1 MEMVGDPDIKPLLR
15 HLHFWTSFTTI
26 SPIIMTKKMK
36 EKKYVKM
43 RPKNSNHSVTSGKKF
58 SMRV

>member
-1 MEMVGDPDIKPLLR
+1 MEMAGDPDIKRLLR
-15 HLHFWTSFTTI
+15 HLHFWTSYTTTLL
-26 SPIIMTKKMK
+26 IIMSRKMK

-43 RPKNSNHSVTSGKKF
+43 RPKNSSHSVTSGKKS

>member
-15 HLHFWTSFTTI
+15 HLHFWTSYTTTL
-26 SPIIMTKKMK
+26 PITMSKKMK

-43 RPKNSNHSVTSGKKF
+43 KQKNSSPSVTSGKKS
-58 SMRV
+58 SMKV

>member
-1 MEMVGDPDIKPLLR
+1 MEMAGDPDIKPLLR

-26 SPIIMTKKMK
+26 SPIIMSKKMK

-43 RPKNSNHSVTSGKKF
+43 RPKNSSH
-58 SMRV
+58 